1 MIGHMLRHPA
11 NSTEKEIAVD
21 RAAEILERI
30 AAGEDPT
37 WVIAGGDPH
46 RSNHYAESLV
56 KVIDIRKEVHGW
68 TTHAAIKS
76 VCEDWPGDYEF
87 EQVRSVY
94 NRFKKKN
101 SASNTPEK

>member
-1 MIGHMLRHPA
+1 M
-11 NSTEKEIAVD
+11 EKEIAVD
-21 RAAEILERI
+21 EAAKILEQI
-30 AAGEDPT
+30 AAGKDPA
-37 WVIAGGDPH
+37 WVIAGGDPQ
-46 RSNHYAESLV
+46 RSNLYAESLV

-76 VCEDWPGDYEF
+76 VCKDWPDDYEF

-101 SASNTPEK
+101 TVSNTAKK